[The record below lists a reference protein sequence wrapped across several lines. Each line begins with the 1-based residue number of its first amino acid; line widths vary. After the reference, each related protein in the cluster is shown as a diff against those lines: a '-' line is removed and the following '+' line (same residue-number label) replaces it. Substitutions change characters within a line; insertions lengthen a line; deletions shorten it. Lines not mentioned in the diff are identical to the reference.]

1 MEPEARSQAASG
13 AQDEHEWEL
22 ADEALD
28 RELGHGRL
36 TTAPGIPPVKCNY

>member
-1 MEPEARSQAASG
+1 MEPEARSQAASD

-28 RELGHGRL
+28 RALSIRL
-36 TTAPGIPPVKCNY
+36 TCLPGQPVIPCRRT